1 MRRSTS
7 AAAAPA
13 PAPTAAP
20 SWREGGRALLALLL
34 VALALKLAAALTVED
49 GDLLAKY
56 PTSDAQYYV
65 ERARG
70 LLGLQADPLAH
81 EPYHLPPLYP
91 WVLASVPGV
100 QTGSWVGVRVLQAL
114 AGTLALA
121 GVYRLARRR
130 LSRTAALVAVGLVA
144 LYAPLTF
151 YETRLLGDSLAF
163 DLLVGLLVAADAL
176 ADRGGAWRAALVGA
190 LTGLVCLLRPQ
201 ALLLVPALAVWA
213 ATLPRRP
220 WLPLLLAAA
229 ATIAPATLHNWRSSG
244 EFIVVSDNGGV
255 NLWLANT
262 GPVSGTFTTVDPAF
276 GDIAMQSRAA
286 QAEAESEAGRPLQPG
301 EVSSWLSRA
310 ALAEVAA
317 HPGVF
322 LQRVGQRALALIES
336 FETDVTCFPAVEI
349 GLSPVLRLLVLP
361 FGVLLGLWA
370 AAGWLGARL
379 ARAPRLPA
387 LAVALMVV
395 GTALLFFHYSR
406 FRLPLV
412 PLLAI
417 GGAATWDRLRAG
429 PVAPGR
435 IAGALVA
442 GVGVAALSL
451 LPAPHHATTRANGW
465 TSIGNARLSNLH
477 GRDVAGAALA
487 LAEAERAL
495 AESPGFVRAE
505 LLAARACLPLGR
517 LAEAQRHVDAV
528 LAAEPDYPQALVQL
542 ALIKAI
548 DAPDNPHRDPAGAR
562 ALLARLRPMVAQ
574 DPSIA
579 PGVELLE
586 QMLR

>member
-1 MRRSTS
+1 MRANSTS
-7 AAAAPA
+7 AAAAL
-13 PAPTAAP
+13 APTAAP
-20 SWREGGRALLALLL
+20 SWREGGRPLLALLV
-34 VALALKLAAALTVED
+34 VALLLKLAAALSVED
-49 GDLLAKY
+49 GDLLAKH
-56 PTSDAQYYV
+56 PTSDAQFYV

-70 LLGLQADPLAH
+70 LLGLQADPLASQT
-81 EPYHLPPLYP
+81 YHLPPLYP
-91 WVLASVPGV
+91 WVLAAVPGV
-100 QTGSWVGVRVLQAL
+100 QTGSWAGVRVLQAV

-130 LSRTAALVAVGLVA
+130 LSRTAALLAVGLVA

-190 LTGLVCLLRPQ
+190 LAGLVCLLRPQ
-201 ALLLVPALAVWA
+201 ALLLVPVLAVWA

-220 WLPLLLAAA
+220 WWPLLLAAA
-229 ATIAPATLHNWRSSG
+229 ATIAPATLHNWRASG
-244 EFIVVSDNGGV
+244 ELILVSDNGGV
-255 NLWLANT
+255 NLWLANA
-262 GPVSGTFTTVDPAF
+262 GPVSGTFSTADPAF
-276 GDIAMQSRAA
+276 GDIAVQARSA
-286 QAEAESEAGRPLQPG
+286 QAVAESQAGHALKPG
-301 EVSSWLSRA
+301 AVSSWLTRA
-310 ALAEVAA
+310 ALAEIAA

-322 LQRVGQRALALIES
+322 LQRVGQRALALVES

-349 GLSPVLRLLVLP
+349 GLVPVLRMLVLP

-370 AAGWLGARL
+370 AAGWLGARPG
-379 ARAPRLPA
+379 RAPRLPG
-387 LAVALMVV
+387 LAVAVMVV

-417 GGAATWDRLRAG
+417 GAAASWDRLRAA
-429 PVAPGR
+429 PVGR
-435 IAGALVA
+435 ARLAGAA
-442 GVGVAALSL
+442 AAAAGVAALSW
-451 LPAPHHATTRANGW
+451 LPAPHHATTRANAW
-465 TSIGNARLSNLH
+465 TSIGNARLSNLR
-477 GRDVAGAALA
+477 GRDVAGAQQA

-517 LAEAQRHVDAV
+517 LDEAHRHVDAV

-548 DAPDNPHRDPAGAR
+548 DAPDNPHHDPAGAR
-562 ALLARLRPMVAQ
+562 ALLERLRPMAAQ

-579 PGVELLE
+579 EGVALLE

>member
-13 PAPTAAP
+13 PTL
-20 SWREGGRALLALLL
+20 REGGRPLLALLL
-34 VALALKLAAALTVED
+34 VALVLKLAAALTVED

-70 LLGLQADPLAH
+70 LLGLQADPLASQ
-81 EPYHLPPLYP
+81 PYHLPPLYP
-91 WVLASVPGV
+91 WVLAAVPGV

-163 DLLVGLLVAADAL
+163 DLLVGVLVTADAL
-176 ADRGGAWRAALVGA
+176 ADRGGAARAALVGA

-201 ALLLVPALAVWA
+201 ALLLVPALALWA

-229 ATIAPATLHNWRSSG
+229 ATIAPATLHNARAGG
-244 EFIVVSDNGGV
+244 ELILVSDNGGV

-262 GPVSGTFTTVDPAF
+262 GPVSGTFATSDPAF
-276 GDIAMQSRAA
+276 GDIAAQARSAQAVAESRA
-286 QAEAESEAGRPLQPG
+286 GHPLKPG

-310 ALAEVAA
+310 ALSEIAT

-322 LQRVGQRALALIES
+322 LQRVGQRALALVES

-349 GLSPVLRLLVLP
+349 GLVPALRVLVLP

-370 AAGWLGARL
+370 AAGWLGARP
-379 ARAPRLPA
+379 ARAPRLPG

-417 GGAATWDRLRAG
+417 GAAASWDRLRAA
-429 PVAPGR
+429 PVGR
-435 IAGALVA
+435 ARLAGAA
-442 GVGVAALSL
+442 AAAASVAALSL
-451 LPAPHHATTRANGW
+451 LPAPHQPTTRANAW
-465 TSIGNARLSNLH
+465 ASIGNVRLSHLQ
-477 GRDVAGAALA
+477 GRDVAAVEQA

-517 LAEAQRHVDAV
+517 LDEAQRHVDAV

-542 ALIKAI
+542 ALIKAL
-548 DAPDNPHRDPAGAR
+548 DAPDNPHRDLAGAR
-562 ALLARLRPMVAQ
+562 ALLERLRPMAAQ

-579 PGVELLE
+579 EGVALLE
-586 QMLR
+586 EVLK